1 MNFTRLLQS
10 GMCTVIACRGAGG
23 SAVNA
28 GVWISAAIDEG

>member
-10 GMCTVIACRGAGG
+10 GMCVVIACRGAGG

-28 GVWISAAIDEG
+28 GVSISVAIVEV